1 MLMDEGRCKG
11 EPSDSG
17 TVVQLRARVAELESQ
32 LQRAGTRRKKIDK
45 MSAEVVDS
53 NPYRYNFI
61 YIAMESFAGNCNSV
75 FMIAVV

>member
-1 MLMDEGRCKG
+1 MDEGRCKG

-53 NPYRYNFI
+53 NPYRYNII